1 MSETGNNLKL
11 KNILKNEF
19 WTLKQ
24 LHIIEDKDVI
34 EKKILFKNLPGVLIW
49 DFFASNIVNQLI
61 EKKNKIILIATGI
74 DNVVWTYE
82 LYKVLK
88 T

>member
-34 EKKILFKNLPGVLIW
+34 EKKILFKNLPG
-49 DFFASNIVNQLI
+49 
-61 EKKNKIILIATGI
+61 
-74 DNVVWTYE
+74 
-82 LYKVLK
+82 
-88 T
+88 